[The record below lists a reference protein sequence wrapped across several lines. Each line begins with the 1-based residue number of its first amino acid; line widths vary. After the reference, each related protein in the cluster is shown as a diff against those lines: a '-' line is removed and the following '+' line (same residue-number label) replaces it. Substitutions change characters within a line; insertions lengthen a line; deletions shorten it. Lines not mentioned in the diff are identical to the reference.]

1 MAIMQKCSS
10 ADIVL
15 VGSFGCHP
23 YMNPE
28 WIGNNLFKRAPEQP
42 VKVDIQL
49 DGLSLEPSFVVD
61 ANGSIIN
68 ISRSRLVIHH
78 EPFSVEAFD
87 EMERTVHVLSELLP
101 HTACTAMGVNFKF
114 TDCYAQGGEGL
125 IRPIEH
131 LEIKGDVR
139 PRSLRVSYPQD
150 DFDTLNVTIVESSG
164 GNHRYEISF
173 NFDTKINGE
182 DIPPLV
188 AVKNKLI
195 ERPISECYKISLSV
209 LGDAG

>member
-10 ADIVL
+10 VDLVL

-23 YMNPE
+23 YMDPD
-28 WIGNNLFKRAPEQP
+28 WIVNNLFTRASGQS

-49 DGLSLEPSFVVD
+49 DGLSLEPSFVLGS
-61 ANGSIIN
+61 NGSIIN
-68 ISRSRLVIHH
+68 ISRRRLIIRH

-114 TDCYAQGGEGL
+114 TDCYAPEGEKL
-125 IRPIEH
+125 IRPIES
-131 LEIKGDVR
+131 LAIKGDVC
-139 PRSLRVSYPQD
+139 PQSLRVSYPQD
-150 DFDTLNVTIVESSG
+150 DFDTLNVTIMESSG
-164 GNHRYEISF
+164 GNLRYDISF
-173 NFDTKINGE
+173 NFDTKINGK

-188 AVKNKLI
+188 VVKNKLI
-195 ERPISECYKISLSV
+195 ERPISECFKTSLSV